1 MTRRN
6 PMNERYQ
13 EDTHTGSTRKS
24 AASAKPKSQ
33 AASTTH
39 APAPKSKKQKKEEA
53 REREMKMERKRRI
66 LSGDSGNG
74 YDVPTPEFKK
84 LKRRWWGVLI
94 AAIITTALAFAAST
108 SADFAWLSMVLLVAS
123 YVLIIIAFYID
134 LGPIRRMRKSY
145 FGSLNTDKSKAARA
159 EQKRRMA
166 AARVQE
172 KEAEEKYKDAK
183 AEEERKKEERKAKG
197 PLGWF
202 RKSKGDAKQ
211 AKDDLQAKAEAVKA
225 IEGTADADAKDARAG
240 KGSKNAK
247 DAK

>member
-6 PMNERYQ
+6 PLNERYQ
-13 EDTHTGSTRKS
+13 EDAHTGRTRKS
-24 AASAKPKSQ
+24 AASAKPKTQ
-33 AASTTH
+33 AGTTTH

-66 LSGDSGNG
+66 MSDDSGNG

-84 LKRRWWGVLI
+84 LKHRWWGVLI

-108 SADFAWLSMVLLVAS
+108 SADFAWLSMALLVAS

-134 LGPIRRMRKSY
+134 LGPIRRLRKSY
-145 FGSLNTDKSKAARA
+145 FGSLNMDKSKAARA

-166 AARVQE
+166 AARIQE
-172 KEAEEKYKDAK
+172 KEAEEKYNDAK
-183 AEEERKKEERKAKG
+183 AEEQRKKEERKAKG

-211 AKDDLQAKAEAVKA
+211 AKDDLQAKAEAVKSSDKGA
-225 IEGTADADAKDARAG
+225 ADTHAKG
-240 KGSKNAK
+240 KN
-247 DAK
+247 